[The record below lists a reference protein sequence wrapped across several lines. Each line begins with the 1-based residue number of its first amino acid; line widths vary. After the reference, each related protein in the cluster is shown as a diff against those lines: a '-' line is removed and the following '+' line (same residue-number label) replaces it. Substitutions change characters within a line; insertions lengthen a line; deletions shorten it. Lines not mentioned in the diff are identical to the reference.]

1 MVISDV
7 DISRHKEL
15 FDPNKFNKAIWT
27 LSENER

>member
-15 FDPNKFNKAIWT
+15 FDPNKFNKAIHVIGAV
-27 LSENER
+27 S